1 MRFKT
6 TGGQFVTAATRAE
19 AAALAAQYGFG
30 EIAGAAAA
38 PAKAAA
44 LRPIGLWDD
53 QSQSWVFG
61 PSADYSS
68 MSSDMEEYRTEGYH
82 GCLMATS
89 TKGWPVRPTAA
100 EMAAFHLATK

>member
-1 MRFKT
+1 MRFQT

-30 EIAGAAAA
+30 EIAGAVAA

-44 LRPIGLWDD
+44 LRPVGLWDD

-61 PSADYSS
+61 PSAAYSS
-68 MSSDMEEYRTEGYH
+68 MSEDMAEFRAEGAP
-82 GCLMATS
+82 GIFQAANA
-89 TKGWPVRPTAA
+89 KGWPVRPTAA
-100 EMAAFHLATK
+100 EMAAFHRATR